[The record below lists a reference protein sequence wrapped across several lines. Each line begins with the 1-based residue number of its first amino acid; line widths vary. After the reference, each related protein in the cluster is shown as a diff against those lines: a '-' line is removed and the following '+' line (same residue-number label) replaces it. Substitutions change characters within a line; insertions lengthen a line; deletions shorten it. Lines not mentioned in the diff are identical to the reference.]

1 MRARILTV
9 DDDPIPAASGRRG
22 ATRQRFATTSVP
34 GIRLQDAHVHMKR
47 RRVVNEK

>member
-1 MRARILTV
+1 MMNA
-9 DDDPIPAASGRRG
+9 IPAACSSGRRG
-22 ATRQRFATTSVP
+22 ATRQSFATTTVP